1 MNGVAPSLDKR
12 RSAREREGR
21 EKRRVD
27 GALVVAAEAFIGA
40 NANLSSDS
48 GRPREQRRA
57 RARTRSLV

>member
-12 RSAREREGR
+12 RSTREREGR

-48 GRPREQRRA
+48 GRPRERR